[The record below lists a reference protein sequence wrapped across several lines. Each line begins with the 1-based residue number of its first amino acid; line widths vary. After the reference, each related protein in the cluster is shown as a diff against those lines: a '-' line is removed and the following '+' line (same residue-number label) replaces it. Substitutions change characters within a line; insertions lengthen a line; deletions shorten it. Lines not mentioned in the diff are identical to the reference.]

1 MEFKDLRN
9 MSAEELEAGLVIEII
24 NKAYDKAHKIIE
36 EAYEIADYSDIPFEM
51 TQNLLLSRMFEHLM
65 NTSEII
71 GDLSDCITV
80 GAFDHLVKATG
91 LTEEEVVEM
100 DDDDIEEIIK
110 PYITLQ
116 HKYAGFNNEEIRNML
131 FEIAKNLLTPLELMS
146 IYLGY

>member
-1 MEFKDLRN
+1 MEFKDIRN
-9 MSAEELEAGLVIEII
+9 MSAEELDAGLVIEII
-24 NKAYDKAHKIIE
+24 NKASDKCHEIIE
-36 EAYEIADYSDIPFEM
+36 EAYEIDDYTQYPFEM
-51 TQNLLLSRMFEHLM
+51 TQKLLLSRMFKHLM

-80 GAFDHLVKATG
+80 GAFEHLVKTTG
-91 LTEEEVVEM
+91 LTEEEVAEM

-116 HKYAGFNNEEIRNML
+116 HKYANFNNDEIKNML
-131 FEIAKNLLTPLELMS
+131 FEIAKNVLTPLELMS

>member
-1 MEFKDLRN
+1 MEFKDIRN

-36 EAYEIADYSDIPFEM
+36 EAYEIDDYSEYPFEM
-51 TQNLLLSRMFEHLM
+51 TQKLLLSRMFEHLM

-80 GAFDHLVKATG
+80 GAFDHLVKTTG

-116 HKYAGFNNEEIRNML
+116 HKYADFNNREIRNML

>member
-1 MEFKDLRN
+1 MEFKDIRN

-36 EAYEIADYSDIPFEM
+36 EAYEIADYSEYPFEM

-80 GAFDHLVKATG
+80 GAFEHLVKTTG
-91 LTEEEVVEM
+91 LTEEEVAEM

-116 HKYAGFNNEEIRNML
+116 HKYADFNNREIRNML